1 MLDTVAGT
9 LITTFW
15 FMPID
20 TGYGEKLG
28 VTTEKVPAEAANV
41 TVTVLDVVVAPAVLS
56 HSTSTSTLPPAVPV
70 SVKLVA
76 PEKSVVPAVALNVP
90 LPVLLAAME

>member
-1 MLDTVAGT
+1 MLATVVGT
-9 LITTFW
+9 LTTTFW
-15 FMPID
+15 FVPMD
-20 TGYGEKLG
+20 TGKGEELG

-56 HSTSTSTLPPAVPV
+56 HSTSTSTFPPAVPV
-70 SVKLVA
+70 RVKLVA
-76 PEKSVVPAVALNVP
+76 PEKSVVPVVVLNVP